1 MQMDMWGS
9 SPADLCTGNSFYGCE
24 RTSGAG
30 GNVIN
35 PIQSA
40 RIRTVDSVTVKY
52 GRVEVSAK
60 LPIGDWLWPA
70 IWLVPRYNAYGAWPA
85 SGEVDIMESRGNGVD
100 YPAGGHNSV
109 GSTLHW

>member
-1 MQMDMWGS
+1 MIVFNSANNRSNSFVDDSVLYLQPTLTRDLIGEANVQSGYTMDMWGS
-9 SPADLCTGNSFYGCE
+9 SAADQCTGNAFYGCE

-30 GNVIN
+30 GNIIN

-40 RIRTVDSVTVKY
+40 RIRTADSVTVKY

-70 IWLVPRYNAYGAWPA
+70 IW
-85 SGEVDIMESRGNGVD
+85 
-100 YPAGGHNSV
+100 
-109 GSTLHW
+109 